1 MEATLLGLM
10 PSTNYSIAVAAVN
23 SAGIGVYSNASMAE
37 TVVQSKRPIIIV
49 HHSTTEHSTDEAM
62 DDNSGSGSGSGSGS
76 DGVHHSGTGSGRLMA
91 EGKDGDGHGQRSGSI
106 LSNSY
111 TLGDLES
118 DTSYRVTIT
127 ASNGAGTTF
136 SPPIIITTSM

>member
-1 MEATLLGLM
+1 MPLAEQPSLSVRAVTATSISLSWTF
-10 PSTNYSIAVAAVN
+10 PSGSVVTSSEVLWQESGDVN
-23 SAGIGVYSNASMAE
+23 
-37 TVVQSKRPIIIV
+37 
-49 HHSTTEHSTDEAM
+49 STDEAM
-62 DDNSGSGSGSGSGS
+62 DDNSGSGSGSGS